1 MILRCWPLFFLL
13 LAACGPQPGAEHLP
27 KLKAALM
34 AVDSAAM
41 RFEAA
46 DHSAAVPAHAR
57 VDSTLAI
64 VEARMQGLVVNLE
77 QGKPFSLLDERRRML
92 KRQPGRERRIQQEI
106 DRTRRQIGH
115 LVDAIADGAKVDAE
129 GTPIDL
135 AYLDRAVNDELRI
148 AGHLVEEVD
157 IALDFLQRGLRDVDG
172 VIRRADSASIALSS
186 IPTSPTP

>member
-1 MILRCWPLFFLL
+1 
-13 LAACGPQPGAEHLP
+13 
-27 KLKAALM
+27 
-34 AVDSAAM
+34 
-41 RFEAA
+41 
-46 DHSAAVPAHAR
+46 
-57 VDSTLAI
+57 
-64 VEARMQGLVVNLE
+64 
-77 QGKPFSLLDERRRML
+77 ML

-157 IALDFLQRGLRDVDG
+157 IALDFLRTRTPRCGWRHPQGRFGFHCPVEHSNL
-172 VIRRADSASIALSS
+172 
-186 IPTSPTP
+186 PTP